1 MTVPPGVAGVR
12 IVVKSGERVDL
23 RLDRPADGRDRRR
36 RWVVG
41 CHIPGHWA
49 RGMQV
54 PVRWVVPTPA
64 SEGLGWYA
72 LQPAPRACVRR

>member
-1 MTVPPGVAGVR
+1 MPPGVAGVR

-23 RLDRPADGRDRRR
+23 VWTVPADGPASATP
-36 RWVVG
+36 WVVG

-54 PVRWVVPTPA
+54 PVRWVVPAPA
-64 SEGLGWYA
+64 S
-72 LQPAPRACVRR
+72 